1 MIIGKQFEPFVIPCK
16 PTSSKVKVELVHE
29 SGEVNLIDYED
40 TIGFN
45 VTSEIVN
52 RFIDVFCDLSLGN
65 ATETKFYYLAI
76 ARRFF
81 VFFNHLKVLY
91 NLESI

>member
-1 MIIGKQFEPFVIPCK
+1 MVLGKQFEPFVIPCK
-16 PTSSKVKVELVHE
+16 PTSSKVKVELAHE
-29 SGEVNLIDYED
+29 TEEVNLIEYED

-52 RFIDVFCDLSLGN
+52 RFIDVFCDFSLGN
-65 ATETKFYYLAI
+65 ATETKFYHLAI

-81 VFFNHLKVLY
+81 VFFNHLIVL
-91 NLESI
+91 